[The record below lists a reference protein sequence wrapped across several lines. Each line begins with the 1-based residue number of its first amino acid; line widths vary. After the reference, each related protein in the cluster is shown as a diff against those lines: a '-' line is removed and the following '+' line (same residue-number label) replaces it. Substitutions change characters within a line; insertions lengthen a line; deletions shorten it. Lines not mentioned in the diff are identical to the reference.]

1 MQEVVARV
9 HKRLREP
16 RKLYIGGRFVDA
28 RSGRLFDVINP
39 ATGERLAQVHEA
51 GPEDV
56 DAAVAAARGA
66 FRDTAWRR
74 MHPSARER
82 LLLQVADGLDEW
94 RKEIG
99 AVECLNNG
107 KTLREGVGDV
117 QPAADIFRYY
127 AGWARH
133 VQGETIPVDGDDFVY
148 TLREPV
154 GVCGQIVP
162 WNYPLLMA
170 AWKIAPA
177 IACGNTVV
185 LKPSEW
191 TPLTALMLAEVCK
204 QAGVPDG
211 VVNVVPGFGEVAG
224 AALAAHMDVDKV
236 AFTGSVETA
245 RKLVHASADSNLKKL
260 SLELGGKS
268 PLVVLPDADIED
280 TVRAAFW
287 GIFGNKGEVCS
298 ASSRLLAHREVRP
311 RLVEALAD
319 MANDMKVGDPL
330 DPDSRMGAIVSQAQF
345 DKVLRYIEAGKRE
358 GARVA
363 AGGERITD
371 GDLARGFFVRPTVF
385 DDVTPDMSIAR
396 EEIFGPV
403 LSVLEFED
411 DEGAVRLANDTTYGL
426 VAGVFTR
433 DIQRAHRLA
442 RDLEAGVVWINRWN
456 GFDSAAPFGGYKHSG
471 WGREMGQHALEHYT
485 QTKCV
490 WVAL

>member
-1 MQEVVARV
+1 MKEVVARM

-28 RSGRLFDVINP
+28 QSGRLFDVINP

-56 DAAVAAARGA
+56 NAAVAAARTA
-66 FRDTAWRR
+66 FQDPTWRR
-74 MHPSARER
+74 MHPSAREG
-82 LLLQVADGLDEW
+82 LLLRIADGLDEW
-94 RKEIG
+94 SREIG

-127 AGWARH
+127 AGWTRH
-133 VQGETIPVDGDDFVY
+133 LQGETIPVDGDDFVY

-170 AWKIAPA
+170 AWKVAPA

-245 RKLVHASADSNLKKL
+245 RKLLHASADSNLKKL

-268 PLVVLPDADIED
+268 PLVVLPDADIEA

-298 ASSRLLAHREVRP
+298 ASSRLLAHRDVRP

-319 MANDMKVGDPL
+319 MANGMKVGDPL
-330 DPDSRMGAIVSQAQF
+330 DPDNRMGALVSQAQL
-345 DKVLRYIEAGKRE
+345 DKVLGYIESGKKE
-358 GARVA
+358 GARVV
-363 AGGERITD
+363 AGGERITE
-371 GDLARGFFVRPTVF
+371 GDLARGYFVRPTVF
-385 DDVTPDMSIAR
+385 DEVKPHMAIAR

-403 LSVLEFED
+403 LSVLEFDD
-411 DEGAVRLANDTTYGL
+411 DEAAIQLANDTTYGL
-426 VAGVFTR
+426 VAAVFSK
-433 DIQRAHRLA
+433 DITRAHRLA

-456 GFDSAAPFGGYKHSG
+456 GFDSAAPFGGHKQSG
-471 WGREMGQHALEHYT
+471 WGREMGQHAIELYT

>member
-1 MQEVVARV
+1 MDALERVAE
-9 HKRLREP
+9 RLREP
-16 RKLYIGGRFVDA
+16 RKPFIDGRFVEA
-28 RSGRLFDVINP
+28 RSGRLFDVTNP
-39 ATGERLAQVHEA
+39 ATGERLARVHEA

-56 DAAVAAARGA
+56 DAAVAAARNA
-66 FRDTAWRR
+66 FRDPAWRR
-74 MHPSARER
+74 MHPSDRER
-82 LLLQVADGLDEW
+82 LLLRIADGLDEW
-94 RKEIG
+94 AEEVG
-99 AVECLNNG
+99 TVETLNNG
-107 KTLREGVGDV
+107 KTLREGRGDV
-117 QPAADIFRYY
+117 GPSADIFRYY

-170 AWKIAPA
+170 SWKIAPA

-204 QAGVPDG
+204 NAGVPNG

-236 AFTGSVETA
+236 AFTGSVDTA
-245 RKLVHASADSNLKKL
+245 RKLLHASADSNLKKL

-268 PLVVLPDADIED
+268 PLIVLPDADLEEA
-280 TVRAAFW
+280 VRAAFW
-287 GIFGNKGEVCS
+287 GIFANKGEVCS
-298 ASSRLLAHREVRP
+298 ASSRLLAHRDVRA

-319 MANDMKVGDPL
+319 TANDMKVGDPL
-330 DPDSRMGAIVSQAQF
+330 DPDSRMGAIVSQAQL

-358 GARVA
+358 GAKVA
-363 AGGERITD
+363 AGGERITE
-371 GDLARGFFVRPTVF
+371 GGLARGYFVRPTVF
-385 DDVTPDMSIAR
+385 DEVKPEMSIAR

-403 LSVLEFED
+403 LSVLEFDD
-411 DEGAVRLANDTTYGL
+411 DEAAMKLANDTTYGL
-426 VAGVFTR
+426 VAGLFTR
-433 DIQRAHRLA
+433 DIGRAHRLA
-442 RDLEAGVVWINRWN
+442 RDVQAGVVWINRWN
-456 GFDSAAPFGGYKHSG
+456 GFDSAAPFGGFKQSG